1 MSYIKKNEVGDYQ
14 NQQKSK
20 NKIKK
25 SIYTNKE

>member
-14 NQQKSK
+14 NQQKRK